1 MSRRRGRRYEEPK
14 LNMKKVF
21 AVIVAIV
28 VVIMFI
34 FIIKGILTKDKE
46 QVKITSK
53 DYFVVFQNNK
63 WGVIDSNGNNVIDPS
78 YEEMITIPNSKSDV
92 FLCIYDV
99 NYGTGEYKTKALNSK
114 NEEIFTQYEQIEA
127 ISNKDSSNNI
137 WYEENN
143 LRVKKDGKYGIIDL
157 TGKELVACQYDE
169 IVAIEGIKN
178 TLKVTKD
185 GKVGVLDS
193 EGKEI
198 LGVQYIDV
206 TNLGKDNKE
215 GFIIKGEDGKYG
227 IVDYSNQTIL
237 EPKYDEI
244 EKVHGNDMYVVK
256 QAGKQIL
263 VKKDGTEVLNTGFD
277 EIKAILKNT
286 DNGII
291 YTKSGKYGVMKIT
304 GEELIEPNYDEL
316 KEAKSGLLIAKQNE
330 KYGVIDLQK
339 VTKIEPNYTAITYN
353 EKADLYV
360 AEKEDYSCD
369 VIDNTFTTR
378 QSGILID
385 LDDEKG
391 YLELKQGEEY
401 KYYNFKFEEKNITEI
416 HSSNTLFKSKKDG
429 KYGFVDKDG
438 KVIVDYQYDD
448 ATEQN
453 TYGYAGIKKDGKW
466 GVIDNKG
473 NIVQEPTYNLEDY
486 LKIDFIGRWHLGK
499 DINMNYY
506 NQL

>member
-1 MSRRRGRRYEEPK
+1 MSRGRRYEEPK
-14 LNMKKVF
+14 LNLKKVF
-21 AVIVAIV
+21 AVILAII

-63 WGVIDSNGNNVIDPS
+63 WGVIDSSGNNVIDPA
-78 YEEMITIPNSKSDV
+78 YEEMITIPNSKNDV
-92 FLCIYDV
+92 FLCVYDV
-99 NYGTGEYKTKALNSK
+99 NYETGEYKTKVLNSK
-114 NEEIFTQYEQIEA
+114 NEEIFTQYDQIEA
-127 ISNKDSSNNI
+127 ISNKDSNNNV
-137 WYEENN
+137 WYEDNI
-143 LRVKKDGKYGIIDL
+143 LKVKKDGKYGIIDL
-157 TGKELVACQYDE
+157 TGKELSPCQYDD
-169 IVAIEGIKN
+169 ITALEGIKN
-178 TLKVTKD
+178 TLKVAKD
-185 GKVGVLDS
+185 GKIGILDS

-198 LGVQYIDV
+198 LGTQYVDV

-215 GFIIKGEDGKYG
+215 GFIVSGEDGKYG

-244 EKVHGNDMYVVK
+244 AKIYGNDMYVVK

-263 VKKDGTEVLNTGFD
+263 VKKDGTEILKTGFD
-277 EIKAILKNT
+277 EIKEILKNA
-286 DNGII
+286 DNGVV
-291 YTKSGKYGVMKIT
+291 YTQNGKYGVMKTT
-304 GEELIEPNYDEL
+304 GEVTIAPEYEEL
-316 KEAKSGLLIAKQNE
+316 KEAKSGLLIAKQNG

-339 VTKIEPNYTAITYN
+339 ETKIEPNYLSISYD
-353 EKADLYV
+353 EKADIYV
-360 AEKEDYSCD
+360 AEKEDYSSD
-369 VIDNTFTTR
+369 MIDNTFTVR
-378 QSGILID
+378 QSGILIE

-391 YLELKQGEEY
+391 YAELKQGEEY
-401 KYYNFKFEEKNITEI
+401 KYYNFKFEEKAITEI
-416 HSSNTLFKSKKDG
+416 HTSNTLFKSKKDG

-466 GVIDNKG
+466 GAIDNKG
-473 NIVQEPTYNLEDY
+473 NIVQEPTYNLEEY